1 MVKMNM
7 ELKGGEKFIYWLRSN
22 SAYFFTFFL
31 ILIPI
36 LFFYFSKSI
45 YFTFSSVI
53 AIIAIYSAFYPI
65 IVKPHL
71 KILFMLKSK
80 KDLYIDI
87 FKADPMS
94 LDNLGSCCN
103 LVVAFRPI
111 VYNLGVEGAKE
122 CEVMAKVWEGNN
134 EEVTDFL
141 PIMWSRPLITQQK
154 DIRLNEF
161 SKIDIGLEE
170 KVNFLI
176 GQLDT
181 GNKKFKLYI
190 EYSPLSKELEL
201 GKHYKG
207 KILVMCANSKI
218 NIVELEIDLT
228 NLNNELK
235 EIKIRGEP
243 LNLEKIIEMCNISDN
258 RKAIEMYR
266 KSDNRKSQERPSSNP
281 LNPDL
286 NRELTDDDC
295 NELYGQL
302 ASILAKCIIVKDQKL
317 LRKTIK

>member
-1 MVKMNM
+1 MVKMNI

-45 YFTFSSVI
+45 YFTFSLAI

-71 KILFMLKSK
+71 KILFMLNSK
-80 KDLYIDI
+80 KYLYIDI
-87 FKADPMS
+87 LYSDIFKAEHMI
-94 LDNLGSCCN
+94 GACCN

-111 VYNLGVEGAKE
+111 VYNLGIEGAKE

-141 PIMWSRPLITQQK
+141 PIMWSRPLITQQR
-154 DIRLNEF
+154 DIRLNGI

-170 KVNFLI
+170 KVIFLI
-176 GQLDT
+176 GMLDT

-190 EYSPLSKELEL
+190 EEYSSLSKELEL

-207 KILVMCANSKI
+207 KIIVMCANSKI

-243 LNLEKIIEMCNISDN
+243 LNLEKIIEMCVIRDN
-258 RKAIEMYR
+258 RNAFETYP
-266 KSDNRKSQERPSSNP
+266 KSDNSK
-281 LNPDL
+281 
-286 NRELTDDDC
+286 LTDNDC